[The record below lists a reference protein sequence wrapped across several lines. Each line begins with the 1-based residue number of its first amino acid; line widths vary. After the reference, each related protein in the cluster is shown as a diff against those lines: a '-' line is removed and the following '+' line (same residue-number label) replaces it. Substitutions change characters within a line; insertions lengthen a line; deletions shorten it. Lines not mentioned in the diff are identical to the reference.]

1 MVSKYRHLNISY
13 SPDQKAVYLRF
24 RRELRAFAD
33 ELDQR
38 NTKIRGVF
46 VKDRSD
52 LFRIDLYGYD
62 GLLKY
67 QTNKGG
73 GRSGGGGG
81 ERVIREI
88 LKKIDAMPMGRV
100 EKKSFNLYT
109 DAHPETTIKGTG
121 FKDADTAKA
130 TIDLVEKSKKDARHK
145 YLVIHTMFYRAKYHP
160 HQTSGMRDA
169 MKIFATWLRNQKQR

>member
-1 MVSKYRHLNISY
+1 MVSKYRHLKVSY
-13 SPDQKAVYLRF
+13 SPDQKATYLHF
-24 RRELRAFAD
+24 RKDLRAFSD
-33 ELDQR
+33 QLDKR
-38 NTKIRGVF
+38 NTKVTGLF
-46 VKDRSD
+46 VKDRSE

-73 GRSGGGGG
+73 GRSGGG
-81 ERVIREI
+81 EKVIREI

-100 EKKSFNLYT
+100 EKKSFDLYT

-121 FKDADTAKA
+121 FKDAATAKA
-130 TIDLVEKSKKDARHK
+130 TIKLVEKSKKDARHK

-169 MKIFATWLRNQKQR
+169 MKIFGSWLRDQKQK

>member
-1 MVSKYRHLNISY
+1 MISKYRYIKISY
-13 SPDQKAVYLRF
+13 SSDQKMIYLRF
-24 RRELRAFAD
+24 RNDLRGFTD
-33 ELDQR
+33 ELEQR
-38 NTKIRGVF
+38 NTKVTGVY
-46 VKDRSD
+46 VKDRSE

-67 QTNKGG
+67 QTNK
-73 GRSGGGGG
+73 SG

-100 EKKSFNLYT
+100 EKKSFDLYT

-121 FKDADTAKA
+121 FKDAATAKA
-130 TIDLVEKSKKDARHK
+130 TIKLVEKSKKDARHQ

-160 HQTSGMRDA
+160 HQTPGMRDA
-169 MKIFATWLRNQKQR
+169 MKIFGVWLRNQKISQSI